1 MGKFSLGKLVMTRAV
16 HNKMNSV
23 IDWILSVFSDVD
35 STMCGLSWGDLYER
49 YHKNSYNPQEVSNK
63 VQALL
68 GDDYVKDNKG
78 IYEYILGGCV
88 DSKLLNVRVFDE
100 STKKSVYTK
109 QTKAAQ
115 DKGISNCPLCA
126 IGNDAN
132 KSRIWK
138 QNEMDADHITA
149 WSKGGATDIKNCQML
164 CKTHNRTKGNR

>member
-1 MGKFSLGKLVMTRAV
+1 M
-16 HNKMNSV
+16 
-23 IDWILSVFSDVD
+23 
-35 STMCGLSWGDLYER
+35 
-49 YHKNSYNPQEVSNK
+49 
-63 VQALL
+63 L

-109 QTKAAQ
+109 QTKEAQ

-138 QNEMDADHITA
+138 QNKMDADHITVY
-149 WSKGGATDIKNCQML
+149 SKGGATNIKNCQMI
-164 CKTHNRTKGNR
+164 CKAHN